1 MFNTLFSQILGG
13 LGGAAGGGAGAG
25 TGAVGTMNPFSG
37 ILGSISK
44 MVGGPASTEGTLMS
58 LPGEILSGI
67 EKLPM
72 STNILGDV
80 AGLAKPVMN
89 LGDKALGGLGGD
101 ILSGLNPFSSEM
113 GGSGRL
119 GGIIPYH
126 YLPFLGIGAAIAAL
140 QSKDEEENY

>member
-13 LGGAAGGGAGAG
+13 LGGAAGGGGADVG
-25 TGAVGTMNPFSG
+25 AGAVGTMNPFSG

-58 LPGEILSGI
+58 LPGEMLSGI

-80 AGLAKPVMN
+80 AGLAKPALG
-89 LGDKALGGLGGD
+89 LGDQL
-101 ILSGLNPFSSEM
+101 LSGLGLGDLNPF
-113 GGSGRL
+113 GGSGSFNLPPPLDGLLACGLPL
-119 GGIIPYH
+119 G
-126 YLPFLGIGAAIAAL
+126 LGALIAML
-140 QSKDEEENY
+140 ERPQEED